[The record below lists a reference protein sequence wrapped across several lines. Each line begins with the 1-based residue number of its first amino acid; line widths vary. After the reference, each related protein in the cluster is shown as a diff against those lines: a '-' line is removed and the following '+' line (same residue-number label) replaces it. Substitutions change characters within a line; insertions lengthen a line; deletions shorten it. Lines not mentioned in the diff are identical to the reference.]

1 MTLIRIY
8 VRSDGAE
15 LDVREEE
22 TVSLKSEPETE
33 RLARIMRRVLGK
45 VERALNFGTAT
56 GTPGITVPAHL
67 VGKLQHVPLDKREA
81 LRATAPAPG
90 ALQVPIEIAAS
101 SSALLPAPTSWRSSG
116 EPSWEINAD
125 WRDTKASITPTAP
138 INRDDSDIPT
148 VGIYLHDEVSK
159 WTHPEARALALAI
172 LAATEWK
179 GEDDTGV

>member
-22 TVSLKSEPETE
+22 TVSLKSEPEPA

-45 VERALNFGTAT
+45 VERAYGFQLAEH
-56 GTPGITVPAHL
+56 PAPSEDTIE
-67 VGKLQHVPLDKREA
+67 VRRGDGEIVDVIRGDGETIP
-81 LRATAPAPG
+81 APAPPPG
-90 ALQVPIEIAAS
+90 R
-101 SSALLPAPTSWRSSG
+101 LLKFPAPTSWRGSG
-116 EPSWEINAD
+116 EPSWEVHAD
-125 WRDTKASITPTAP
+125 WRDTTASISPTAT

-148 VGIYLHDEVSK
+148 IGIYLRDGFSK
-159 WTHPEARALALAI
+159 WTYPEARALALAI

-179 GEDDTGV
+179 EEDDTSV

>member
-45 VERALNFGTAT
+45 VERALNFGTAA
-56 GTPGITVPAHL
+56 GTPAITVPIEL
-67 VGKLQHVPLDKREA
+67 LGKIQYVPLDKLEA
-81 LRATAPAPG
+81 LRATAPAP
-90 ALQVPIEIAAS
+90 AAEPDDSVPFPE
-101 SSALLPAPTSWRSSG
+101 LPAPTSWRGSG
-116 EPSWEINAD
+116 EPSWEVHAD
-125 WRDTKASITPTAP
+125 WRDTTASISPTAP
-138 INRDDSDIPT
+138 INRDDADIPT
-148 VGIYLHDEVSK
+148 IGIYLRDGVSK
-159 WTHPEARALALAI
+159 WTYPEARALALSI

-179 GEDDTGV
+179 QEDDNATGGPQ